1 MAACKGIEI
10 HLFAGQLPVNTIH
23 QIQLGLKN
31 MAR

>member
-1 MAACKGIEI
+1 MAACKEVEI
-10 HLFAGQLPVNTIH
+10 HLFRQLPVNTTH